1 MVISQQFKEV
11 EMKLISEQW
20 SDDVNYLVEE
30 DPKTGKKNAYIEG
43 VMLQTEVKNKNG
55 RIYPKEVMQKEVKRY
70 TKEYIDNNR
79 AYGELGH
86 PEGPTINLERTSHLI
101 TDLREDGNNF
111 IGKAKIL
118 STPMGNI
125 VKNLL
130 DDGARL
136 GVSSRGMGSLK
147 ASNAKGGVQMVQ
159 SDFQLA
165 TAADIVADPSAPDAF
180 VNGIMEGKEWVWEGG
195 ILREHF
201 VDETKKRINTLVSQK
216 ALEEHKINLFN
227 DFLSNL

>member
-1 MVISQQFKEV
+1 
-11 EMKLISEQW
+11 MKLISEQW
-20 SDDVNYLVEE
+20 SDDIHYITEE
-30 DPKTGKKNAYIEG
+30 NPKTGKKDTFIEG

-55 RIYPKEVMQKEVKRY
+55 RIYPKEVMQKEVARY
-70 TKEYIDNNR
+70 TKQYINEKR

-101 TDLREDGNNF
+101 TSLKEDGNNF
-111 IGKAKIL
+111 VGKAKVL
-118 STPMGNI
+118 STPMGEI

-130 DDGARL
+130 ADGARL

-147 ASNAKGGVQMVQ
+147 ASKREGGTQMVQ

-180 VNGIMEGKEWVWEGG
+180 VNGVMEGVEWIWDNGV
-195 ILREHF
+195 I
-201 VDETKKRINTLVSQK
+201 KAQK
-216 ALEEHKINLFN
+216 IEEYKHEIQRARTHKLQEVKLNVFKSFLENL
-227 DFLSNL
+227 

>member
-1 MVISQQFKEV
+1 
-11 EMKLISEQW
+11 MKLISEQW
-20 SDDVNYLVEE
+20 SDDINYITEE
-30 DPKTGKKNAYIEG
+30 NPKTGKQDTYIEG

-55 RIYPKEVMQKEVKRY
+55 RIYPKEVMQKEVARY
-70 TKEYIDNNR
+70 TKQYINEKR

-101 TDLREDGNNF
+101 TSLKEDGNNF
-111 IGKAKIL
+111 VGKAKVL
-118 STPMGNI
+118 STPMGEI

-130 DDGARL
+130 ADGARL

-147 ASNAKGGVQMVQ
+147 ASKREGGTQMVQ

-180 VNGIMEGKEWVWEGG
+180 VNGVMEGVEWIWDNGVIKAQKIEEYKHQ
-195 ILREHF
+195 IQRARTHKLQE
-201 VDETKKRINTLVSQK
+201 VKLNTFKSF
-216 ALEEHKINLFN
+216 LENL
-227 DFLSNL
+227 

>member
-1 MVISQQFKEV
+1 
-11 EMKLISEQW
+11 MKLISEQW

-30 DPKTGKKNAYIEG
+30 DPKTGKKNMFIEG
-43 VMLQTEVKNKNG
+43 IMLQTEVKNKNG
-55 RIYPKEVMQKEVKRY
+55 RIYPLEVMKKEVKRY
-70 TKEYIDNNR
+70 NKEYIEQKR

-101 TDLREDGNNF
+101 ESLEQDGNNF
-111 IGKAKIL
+111 VGKAKIL
-118 STPMGNI
+118 STPMGEI

-130 DDGARL
+130 SDGARL

-147 ASNAKGGVQMVQ
+147 ASNRKGGAQMVQ

-180 VNGIMEGKEWVWEGG
+180 VDGVMEGVEWIWDNGVIKAQKIEEYKDT
-195 ILREHF
+195 IRRAKSQKLQ
-201 VDETKKRINTLVSQK
+201 ETKLNVFKSF
-216 ALEEHKINLFN
+216 LENL
-227 DFLSNL
+227 

>member
-1 MVISQQFKEV
+1 
-11 EMKLISEQW
+11 MKLISEQW

-30 DPKTGKKNAYIEG
+30 DPKTGKKHAYIEG

-101 TDLREDGNNF
+101 TDLKEDGNNF

-180 VNGIMEGKEWVWEGG
+180 VDGVMEGVEWIWDNGVIKAQKIEDYKHS
-195 ILREHF
+195 IQRA
-201 VDETKKRINTLVSQK
+201 RSQK
-216 ALEEHKINLFN
+216 LQEVKLNVFS
-227 DFLSNL
+227 DFLKNL

>member
-1 MVISQQFKEV
+1 
-11 EMKLISEQW
+11 MKLISEQW

-30 DPKTGKKNAYIEG
+30 DPKTGKKHAYIEG

-180 VNGIMEGKEWVWEGG
+180 VDGVREGVEWIWDNGVIKA
-195 ILREHF
+195 
-201 VDETKKRINTLVSQK
+201 QK
-216 ALEEHKINLFN
+216 IEEYKHSIARARTQKLQEVKLNVFN
-227 DFLSNL
+227 DFLKNL

>member
-1 MVISQQFKEV
+1 
-11 EMKLISEQW
+11 MKLISEQW
-20 SDDVNYLVEE
+20 SDEVNYLVEE
-30 DPKTGKKNAYIEG
+30 DPKTGKKNAYIQG

-55 RIYPKEVMQKEVKRY
+55 RIYPKEIMEKEVERY
-70 TKEYIDNNR
+70 NKEYVNQNR

-101 TDLREDGNNF
+101 TSLKEDGNNF
-111 IGKAKIL
+111 VGKAKIL
-118 STPMGNI
+118 STPMGEI

-180 VNGIMEGKEWVWEGG
+180 VDGVMEGVEWIWDNGV
-195 ILREHF
+195 I
-201 VDETKKRINTLVSQK
+201 KAQK
-216 ALEEHKINLFN
+216 IEEYKHSIQRARTQKLQEVKLNVFN
-227 DFLSNL
+227 DFLKNL

>member
-1 MVISQQFKEV
+1 
-11 EMKLISEQW
+11 MKLISENW
-20 SDDVNYLVEE
+20 SDEVNYLVEE
-30 DPKTGKKNAYIEG
+30 DPKTGKKHAFIEG

-55 RIYPKEVMQKEVKRY
+55 RIYPKEVMRKEVARY
-70 TKEYIDNNR
+70 NKEYVSQNR

-101 TDLREDGNNF
+101 TSLKEDGNNF

-118 STPMGNI
+118 STPMGEI

-130 DDGARL
+130 QDGAKL

-147 ASNAKGGVQMVQ
+147 ASNSNGGVQMVQ

-180 VNGIMEGKEWVWEGG
+180 VDGVMEGVEWIWDNGV
-195 ILREHF
+195 I
-201 VDETKKRINTLVSQK
+201 KAQK
-216 ALEEHKINLFN
+216 IEEYKHSIQRAKTRKLQEVKLNVFN
-227 DFLSNL
+227 DFLKNL

>member
-1 MVISQQFKEV
+1 
-11 EMKLISEQW
+11 MKLISEQW
-20 SDDVNYLVEE
+20 SDEVNYLVEE
-30 DPKTGKKNAYIEG
+30 DPKTGKKHAYIEG

-55 RIYPKEVMQKEVKRY
+55 RVYPKEIMQKEVARY
-70 TKEYIDNNR
+70 TKEYVDQNR

-101 TDLREDGNNF
+101 TSLKEDGNNF

-118 STPMGNI
+118 STPMGEI

-180 VNGIMEGKEWVWEGG
+180 VDGVMEGVEWIWDNGV
-195 ILREHF
+195 I
-201 VDETKKRINTLVSQK
+201 KAKRI
-216 ALEEHKINLFN
+216 EEYKHEIQRAKTHKLQEVKLNVFN
-227 DFLSNL
+227 DFLKNL

>member
-1 MVISQQFKEV
+1 
-11 EMKLISEQW
+11 MKLISEQW
-20 SDDVNYLVEE
+20 SDEVNYLVEE
-30 DPKTGKKNAYIEG
+30 DPKTGKKHAYIEG

-55 RIYPKEVMQKEVKRY
+55 RIYPKEVMQKEVARY
-70 TKEYIDNNR
+70 TKEYVDQNR

-101 TDLREDGNNF
+101 TSLKEDGNNF

-118 STPMGNI
+118 STPMGEI

-180 VNGIMEGKEWVWEGG
+180 VDGVMEGVEWIWDNGV
-195 ILREHF
+195 I
-201 VDETKKRINTLVSQK
+201 KAQK
-216 ALEEHKINLFN
+216 IEEYKHSIQRAKTRKLQEVKLNVFN
-227 DFLSNL
+227 DFLKNL

>member
-1 MVISQQFKEV
+1 
-11 EMKLISEQW
+11 MKLISEQW
-20 SDDVNYLVEE
+20 SDDIHYITEE
-30 DPKTGKKNAYIEG
+30 NPKTGKQDTFIEG

-55 RIYPKEVMQKEVKRY
+55 RIYPKEVMQKEVARY
-70 TKEYIDNNR
+70 TKEYINEKR

-101 TDLREDGNNF
+101 TSLKEDGNNF
-111 IGKAKIL
+111 VGKAKVL
-118 STPMGNI
+118 STPMGEI

-130 DDGARL
+130 ADGARL

-147 ASNAKGGVQMVQ
+147 ASKREGGTQMVQ

-180 VNGIMEGKEWVWEGG
+180 VNGVMEGVEWIWDNGV
-195 ILREHF
+195 I
-201 VDETKKRINTLVSQK
+201 KAQK
-216 ALEEHKINLFN
+216 IEEYKHEIQRARTHKLQEVKLNVFKSFLENL
-227 DFLSNL
+227 

>member
-1 MVISQQFKEV
+1 
-11 EMKLISEQW
+11 MKLISEQW
-20 SDDVNYLVEE
+20 SDDVNYLIEE
-30 DPKTGKKNAYIEG
+30 DPKTGKKHAFIEG

-55 RIYPKEVMQKEVKRY
+55 RIYPMEVMRKEVARY
-70 TKEYIDNNR
+70 NKEYVEQSR

-101 TDLREDGNNF
+101 TSLKEDGKNF

-118 STPMGNI
+118 STPMGEI
-125 VKNLL
+125 VKSLL

-147 ASNAKGGVQMVQ
+147 ASNGGVQMVQ

-180 VNGIMEGKEWVWEGG
+180 VDGVMEGVEWVWDNGV
-195 ILREHF
+195 I
-201 VDETKKRINTLVSQK
+201 KAQK
-216 ALEEHKINLFN
+216 IEEYKHSIARARTHKLQEVKLQVYS
-227 DFLSNL
+227 DFLKNL

>member
-1 MVISQQFKEV
+1 
-11 EMKLISEQW
+11 MKLISENW
-20 SDDVNYLVEE
+20 ADEVNYLVEE
-30 DPKTGKKNAYIEG
+30 DPKTGKKNMFIEG
-43 VMLQTEVKNKNG
+43 IMLQTEVKNKNG
-55 RIYPKEVMQKEVKRY
+55 RIYPKDIMQKEVARY
-70 TKEYIDNNR
+70 TKEYVDNNR

-101 TDLREDGNNF
+101 TSLKEDGNNF

-118 STPMGNI
+118 STPMGEI

-130 DDGARL
+130 QDGAKL

-147 ASNAKGGVQMVQ
+147 ASTSKGGVQMVQ

-180 VNGIMEGKEWVWEGG
+180 VDGVMEGVEWIWDNGM
-195 ILREHF
+195 F
-201 VDETKKRINTLVSQK
+201 KSQK
-216 ALEEHKINLFN
+216 IEEYKHTIARARTHKLQEVKLNVFS
-227 DFLSNL
+227 DFLKNL

>member
-1 MVISQQFKEV
+1 
-11 EMKLISEQW
+11 MKLISEQW

-55 RIYPKEVMQKEVKRY
+55 RVYPKEVMQKEVKRY

-101 TDLREDGNNF
+101 TDLYEDGNNF
-111 IGKAKIL
+111 VGKAKIL

-180 VNGIMEGKEWVWEGG
+180 VDGVMEGVEWIWDNGV
-195 ILREHF
+195 I
-201 VDETKKRINTLVSQK
+201 KAQK
-216 ALEEHKINLFN
+216 IEEYKHSIARARTQKLQEVKLNVFN
-227 DFLSNL
+227 DFLKNL

>member
-1 MVISQQFKEV
+1 M
-11 EMKLISEQW
+11 
-20 SDDVNYLVEE
+20 
-30 DPKTGKKNAYIEG
+30 AYIEG

-101 TDLREDGNNF
+101 TDLKEDGNNF

-180 VNGIMEGKEWVWEGG
+180 VDGVMEGVEWIWDNGVIKAQKIEDYKHS
-195 ILREHF
+195 IQRA
-201 VDETKKRINTLVSQK
+201 RSQK
-216 ALEEHKINLFN
+216 LQEVKLNVFS
-227 DFLSNL
+227 DFLKNL

>member
-11 EMKLISEQW
+11 KMKLISEQW

-30 DPKTGKKNAYIEG
+30 DPKTGKKNMFIEG
-43 VMLQTEVKNKNG
+43 IMLQTEVKNKNG
-55 RIYPKEVMQKEVKRY
+55 RIYPLEVMQKEVKRY
-70 TKEYIDNNR
+70 NKEYIDQKR

-101 TDLREDGNNF
+101 ESLEQDGKNF
-111 IGKAKIL
+111 VGKAKIL
-118 STPMGNI
+118 STPMGEI

-130 DDGARL
+130 SDGARL

-147 ASNAKGGVQMVQ
+147 ASNRKGGAQMVQ

-180 VNGIMEGKEWVWEGG
+180 VDGVMEGVEWVWDNGV
-195 ILREHF
+195 I
-201 VDETKKRINTLVSQK
+201 KAQK
-216 ALEEHKINLFN
+216 IEEYKDTIRRAKTQKLQEVKLNVFKSFLENL
-227 DFLSNL
+227 

>member
-1 MVISQQFKEV
+1 
-11 EMKLISEQW
+11 MKLISEQW

-30 DPKTGKKNAYIEG
+30 DPKTGKKHAYIEG

-55 RIYPKEVMQKEVKRY
+55 RVYPKEVMQKEVKRY

-101 TDLREDGNNF
+101 TNLREDGNNF

-180 VNGIMEGKEWVWEGG
+180 VDGVMEGVEWVWDNGV
-195 ILREHF
+195 I
-201 VDETKKRINTLVSQK
+201 KAQK
-216 ALEEHKINLFN
+216 IEEYKHSIQRARTQKLQEVKLNVFN
-227 DFLSNL
+227 DFLKNL

>member
-1 MVISQQFKEV
+1 
-11 EMKLISEQW
+11 MKLISEQW

-30 DPKTGKKNAYIEG
+30 DPKTGKKHAYIEG

-55 RIYPKEVMQKEVKRY
+55 RVYPKEVMQKEVKRY

-101 TDLREDGNNF
+101 TNLREDGNNF

-147 ASNAKGGVQMVQ
+147 ASNA
-159 SDFQLA
+159 
-165 TAADIVADPSAPDAF
+165 
-180 VNGIMEGKEWVWEGG
+180 
-195 ILREHF
+195 
-201 VDETKKRINTLVSQK
+201 
-216 ALEEHKINLFN
+216 
-227 DFLSNL
+227 

>member
-1 MVISQQFKEV
+1 
-11 EMKLISEQW
+11 MKLISEQW
-20 SDDVNYLVEE
+20 SDDVNYLVEV
-30 DPKTGKKNAYIEG
+30 DAKTGKKHAYIEG

-70 TKEYIDNNR
+70 TKEYIEQNR

-101 TDLREDGNNF
+101 TDLYEDGNNF
-111 IGKAKIL
+111 VGKAKIL

-180 VNGIMEGKEWVWEGG
+180 VDGVMEGVEWIWDNGV
-195 ILREHF
+195 I
-201 VDETKKRINTLVSQK
+201 KAQK
-216 ALEEHKINLFN
+216 IEEYKHSIQRAKTQKLQEVKLNVFN
-227 DFLSNL
+227 DFLKNL

>member
-1 MVISQQFKEV
+1 
-11 EMKLISEQW
+11 MKLISEQW

-55 RIYPKEVMQKEVKRY
+55 RIYPKEVMQNEVKRY

-101 TDLREDGNNF
+101 TDLKEDGNNF

-180 VNGIMEGKEWVWEGG
+180 VDGVMEGVEWIWDNGVIKAQKIEDYKHS
-195 ILREHF
+195 IQRA
-201 VDETKKRINTLVSQK
+201 RSQK
-216 ALEEHKINLFN
+216 LQEVKLNVFS
-227 DFLSNL
+227 DFLKNL

>member
-1 MVISQQFKEV
+1 
-11 EMKLISEQW
+11 MKLISEQW

-101 TDLREDGNNF
+101 TDLKEDGNNF

-180 VNGIMEGKEWVWEGG
+180 VDGVMEGVEWIWDNGV
-195 ILREHF
+195 I
-201 VDETKKRINTLVSQK
+201 KAQK
-216 ALEEHKINLFN
+216 IEEYKHSIARARTQKLQEVKLNVFN
-227 DFLSNL
+227 DFLKNL

>member
-1 MVISQQFKEV
+1 
-11 EMKLISEQW
+11 MKLISENW
-20 SDDVNYLVEE
+20 ADEINYLVEE
-30 DPKTGKKNAYIEG
+30 DPKTGKKNMFIEG
-43 VMLQTEVKNKNG
+43 IMLQTEVKNKNG
-55 RIYPKEVMQKEVKRY
+55 RIYPKEIMKKEVARY
-70 TKEYIDNNR
+70 TKEYVDNNR

-101 TDLREDGNNF
+101 TSLKAAGNNF

-118 STPMGNI
+118 STPMGEI

-130 DDGARL
+130 QDGAKL

-147 ASNAKGGVQMVQ
+147 SSNSNGGVQMVQ

-180 VNGIMEGKEWVWEGG
+180 VDGVMEGVEWIWDNGM
-195 ILREHF
+195 F
-201 VDETKKRINTLVSQK
+201 KSQK
-216 ALEEHKINLFN
+216 IEEYKHTIARARTHKLQEVKLNVFS
-227 DFLSNL
+227 DFLKNL

>member
-1 MVISQQFKEV
+1 
-11 EMKLISEQW
+11 MKLISEQW
-20 SDDVNYLVEE
+20 ADDVNYLVEINE
-30 DPKTGKKNAYIEG
+30 KTGKKDVYIEG

-55 RIYPKEVMQKEVKRY
+55 RIYPKEIMVKEVARY
-70 TKEYIDNNR
+70 TKEYINEKR

-101 TDLREDGNNF
+101 TSLKEDGNNF
-111 IGKAKIL
+111 IGKAKVL
-118 STPMGNI
+118 STPMGEI

-147 ASNAKGGVQMVQ
+147 QSKREGGTQLVQ

-180 VNGIMEGKEWVWEGG
+180 VNGVMEGVEWIWDNGV
-195 ILREHF
+195 I
-201 VDETKKRINTLVSQK
+201 KAQK
-216 ALEEHKINLFN
+216 IEDYKHQIQRARTHKLQEVKLKVYKSFLENL
-227 DFLSNL
+227 